1 MDNTKGWV
9 LVIGILVLLGIAS
22 LSVLWLMYS
31 SIQRTIEPVQS
42 VSGELSTRVAQALNP
57 TPTVLP
63 DPVTIIR
70 DVRSL
75 ARLETIQYTIEKVI
89 TAETGQGTLG
99 ALFGDKLIFVA
110 HGRVL
115 AGVDMAKL
123 GADDLLVQNEVLYV
137 RLPAPEIFIAALD
150 NEKSYVYDRDTG
162 LLTKGD
168 VNLETSARR
177 VAEQEIAKAALED
190 GALDLAKQNAES
202 YLYRLFVQMGYPEVI
217 FVHDNETMPA
227 PAIPLPTP
235 AVPLPTPTL

>member
-1 MDNTKGWV
+1 
-9 LVIGILVLLGIAS
+9 
-22 LSVLWLMYS
+22 
-31 SIQRTIEPVQS
+31 
-42 VSGELSTRVAQALNP
+42 
-57 TPTVLP
+57 
-63 DPVTIIR
+63 
-70 DVRSL
+70 
-75 ARLETIQYTIEKVI
+75 
-89 TAETGQGTLG
+89 
-99 ALFGDKLIFVA
+99 
-110 HGRVL
+110 
-115 AGVDMAKL
+115 MAKL